1 MADISKIKLEST
13 TYDIKDSTSHNMG
26 IYSTTETAIGKWT
39 DDSTIYRKVI
49 TGTTGSNDSPKNMG
63 TISNVNN
70 VINIYGT
77 LISSLQRIPLNFVY
91 NTAQNSLYVE
101 SGNIMLRTTASSYQS
116 KNVIIIIEYTK
127 TI

>member
-49 TGTTGSNDSPKNMG
+49 TGTTGSNDSPKNIG
-63 TISNVNN
+63 NIANIDK

-77 LISSLQRIPLNFVY
+77 LTASLQRIPLNFVY
-91 NTAQNSLYVE
+91 NTSQNSLYVE
-101 SGNIMLRTTASSYQS
+101 SGNIMLRTTASGYQS
-116 KNVIIIIEYTK
+116 KDVIVIVEYTK
-127 TI
+127 TS